1 METSERGI
9 RNAERAA
16 LLMFYILPVC
26 IPHSEF
32 WLGGVFA
39 ATERRLRN
47 DETTEL
53 LVAAGT
59 PPT

>member
-1 METSERGI
+1 METSECGI

-16 LLMFYILPVC
+16 LPVFYILAVC

-32 WLGGVFA
+32 WFGGVFA

-53 LVAAGT
+53 LVAGT